1 MQSSKSMKF
10 LIENGF
16 DFNTQA
22 LKGIPYFPGENKVK
36 KKIKKIKKK
45 IN

>member
-22 LKGIPYFPGENKVK
+22 LKGIPYFPGENKVHILK
-36 KKIKKIKKK
+36 FFLYEI
-45 IN
+45 